1 MEKFK
6 NFCNKYLK
14 NYIVL
19 LFAAAVFLNLVIE
32 TLARHSLI
40 ASLSFLVHS
49 PLVFL
54 CNVLLIWAVLSL
66 ALLFRRRIFAM
77 CMLSL
82 IWLALGITNGVIL
95 SNRMTPFTIY
105 DLSSLQD
112 GLSIVSNY
120 FSVTTMVI
128 AVAAAVALV
137 IAIIILFRKAPK
149 MKEKV
154 NYKKAVAAIVIIAVG
169 TFGAFQ
175 LAIRGGVLDTFF
187 GNLAYGYSDNG
198 VPYCFLV
205 TWMDQGIDKPSGYS
219 ADMIEGIF
227 SGGELGDDG
236 IYTPGEDDDTDVG
249 DTPNILFL
257 QLESFM
263 DPTLVEGVE
272 YSKDPIPNY
281 RKLMEEYSSGYLT
294 VPAGRWLLQR
304 CRMSPLSPT
313 PFRTALPA
321 DMPALCP
328 L

>member
-1 MEKFK
+1 M
-6 NFCNKYLK
+6 
-14 NYIVL
+14 
-19 LFAAAVFLNLVIE
+19 NLVIE

-40 ASLSFLVHS
+40 ESVSFLIHS

-54 CNVLLIWAVLSL
+54 CNVLLIWAVLSP

-154 NYKKAVAAIVIIAVG
+154 NYRRAAAAIVIIAVG
-169 TFGAFQ
+169 TFGVFQ

-187 GNLAYGYSDNG
+187 GE
-198 VPYCFLV
+198 
-205 TWMDQGIDKPSGYS
+205 SGLRLQRQRC
-219 ADMIEGIF
+219 ALLF
-227 SGGELGDDG
+227 SGDLDGSGD
-236 IYTPGEDDDTDVG
+236 
-249 DTPNILFL
+249 
-257 QLESFM
+257 
-263 DPTLVEGVE
+263 
-272 YSKDPIPNY
+272 
-281 RKLMEEYSSGYLT
+281 R
-294 VPAGRWLLQR
+294 
-304 CRMSPLSPT
+304 
-313 PFRTALPA
+313 
-321 DMPALCP
+321 
-328 L
+328 